1 MASVVYVVHTN
12 TRKSRN
18 AFISCRYNFN
28 KFNHLKCD
36 VYLNYIK
43 LISYL
48 LENTKRTHYKKNKLM
63 LDMEKNLYLL

>member
-1 MASVVYVVHTN
+1 MLYTLTQEKVEMRLFLVGT
-12 TRKSRN
+12 TL
-18 AFISCRYNFN
+18 N